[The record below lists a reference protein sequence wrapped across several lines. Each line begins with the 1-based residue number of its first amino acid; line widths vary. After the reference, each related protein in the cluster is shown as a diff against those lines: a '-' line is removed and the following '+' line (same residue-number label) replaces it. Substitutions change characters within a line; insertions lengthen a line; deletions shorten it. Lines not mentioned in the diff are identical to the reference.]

1 MSCAPVQ
8 DSAPCPRA
16 EPAHRIEELIG
27 RRASSR
33 HPIDLAARFV
43 SAGVNVRVQLEDISA
58 TGACIRLMSHRPLG
72 EGRLLWLNYEQFVRP
87 VWQADLQ
94 CGLEFDQRLDADR
107 LRRTLEFGEA
117 DLDKS
122 VSTMRRLASAWVH
135 GPGDY

>member
-1 MSCAPVQ
+1 MSCALDESPPIGCGREA
-8 DSAPCPRA
+8 APRP
-16 EPAHRIEELIG
+16 EELIG

-33 HPIDLAARFV
+33 HRIDLAARFV
-43 SAGVNVRVQLEDISA
+43 SIDVNVRVQLEDVSPS
-58 TGACIRLMSHRPLG
+58 GACIRLISHRALG
-72 EGRLLWLNYEQFVRP
+72 EGRLLWLDYEQFVRP

-94 CGLEFDQRLDADR
+94 CGLEFDERLDADR

-117 DLDKS
+117 DVDNG